1 MGQDM
6 SFQADYV
13 WSAGRNEQRSQDIN
27 LSYDPLTGY
36 NFPRADA
43 SKRIFPDWTTSAMKV
58 YTGFSNYHALETAFT
73 KRFNKRWQASATYT
87 LSATWDGDA
96 APIDT
101 FLGCAYPMNGLT
113 MTCNA
118 PLQLAPDIGRQYSLA
133 ADDQRSSTASGTFHI
148 GSR

>member
-1 MGQDM
+1 
-6 SFQADYV
+6 
-13 WSAGRNEQRSQDIN
+13 
-27 LSYDPLTGY
+27 
-36 NFPRADA
+36 
-43 SKRIFPDWTTSAMKV
+43 MKV

-133 ADDQRSSTASGTFHI
+133 AGRSAVFNGIWDLPHRLQMSGLYFF
-148 GSR
+148 GSGPRYITSLATGLT